1 MALPTVFESFDPES
15 IHFGVRAPQ
24 GATLRACLG
33 HLNRVTRSTYPG
45 HLENLKT
52 TLHKG
57 ASSTTA
63 SPEGTGNRLDAFA
76 QLLLGK
82 VATEPHFGALYASL
96 LVDVS
101 TGLCGNGTPPAVT
114 GPTLVDR
121 VLTLLVPFVNAPI
134 ETLTDPEELR
144 LRFRKTACLAF
155 LGQLLR
161 KDVVQPQCVLDIHS
175 MLLNDVRYLR
185 PSPTADPPTP
195 PPSVGFLHAL
205 QLLCKLLIHCGFRL
219 AVTDAATVAETLAL
233 LRELTCCE
241 DPRRPPLG
249 LHAQFLVLDTLEL
262 AANGWRKPVTP
273 ALIWNVDLDAGPAV
287 AG

>member
-33 HLNRVTRSTYPG
+33 HLNRVTRSTYPR
-45 HLENLKT
+45 HVENLTT

-63 SPEGTGNRLDAFA
+63 SPERTGDRLDAFA

-82 VATEPHFGALYASL
+82 VATEPHFGALYANL

-101 TGLCGNGTPPAVT
+101 TGLCGDGTSPAVT
-114 GPTLVDR
+114 GPMLVDR
-121 VLTLLVPFVNAPI
+121 LLALLVPFVNAPI
-134 ETLTDPEELR
+134 ETLTDLEEPR

-155 LGQLLR
+155 LGHLLR
-161 KDVVQPQCVLDIHS
+161 KDVVQPQCVSDVHS
-175 MLLNDVRYLR
+175 MFLNDVRRFR
-185 PSPTADPPTP
+185 PSPTPDSAPA

-205 QLLCKLLIHCGFRL
+205 QLLSKLLIHCGFRL
-219 AVTDAATVAETLAL
+219 AVTDATTVAETLAL

-262 AANGWRKPVTP
+262 AANSWRKPVTP